1 MCRRPSA
8 IYISGLVIG
17 DNSRTFN
24 GLPGDIM
31 KYLLFVILL
40 CLAGLEYFHHLSLGH
55 THHENIHTNAQTAP
69 EAKVEHARDMFRQ
82 HLYRH

>member
-1 MCRRPSA
+1 MPLIA
-8 IYISGLVIG
+8 GEISGLVIG
-17 DNSRTFN
+17 DNSYAFN

-55 THHENIHTNAQTAP
+55 THHESTSTNTQTAP
-69 EAKVEHARDMFRQ
+69 EAKAEQARDMFHQ